1 MSTVIGI
8 FESQYENN
16 KPLTLVRPGSQSRRF
31 THIYDTIEVCYY
43 AWKRNK
49 CCHYSVTNKNSYT
62 ILEVARLFKSKI
74 RYIKS
79 RLGERSKSALT
90 NMSYNNKIIIKYGKI
105 NLKDYVT
112 SFIKGE
118 KL

>member
-1 MSTVIGI
+1 MIYFYNVYGLGHIKNGEMSTVIGI

-49 CCHYSVTNKNSYT
+49 C
-62 ILEVARLFKSKI
+62 
-74 RYIKS
+74 
-79 RLGERSKSALT
+79 
-90 NMSYNNKIIIKYGKI
+90 
-105 NLKDYVT
+105 
-112 SFIKGE
+112 
-118 KL
+118 